1 MAIEY
6 YDIDQDP
13 FEDLVLSE
21 EDMDRIIQAIND
33 NNVDDIST
41 EDLLYVMNLMYDEM
55 ASRLQTVEGS
65 LVLQ

>member
-1 MAIEY
+1 MAVEY

-41 EDLLYVMNLMYDEM
+41 EELLYVMNLMYDEM
-55 ASRLQTVEGS
+55 ATRLQTVEGS

>member
-1 MAIEY
+1 MAVEY

-21 EDMDRIIQAIND
+21 EDMDRIIQAINN

-41 EDLLYVMNLMYDEM
+41 EELLYVMNLMYDEM
-55 ASRLQTVEGS
+55 ATRLQTVEGS

>member
-21 EDMDRIIQAIND
+21 EDMDRIIQAINN

-41 EDLLYVMNLMYDEM
+41 EELLYVMNLMYDEM
-55 ASRLQTVEGS
+55 ATRLQTVEGS

>member
-33 NNVDDIST
+33 NNVNDIST
-41 EDLLYVMNLMYDEM
+41 EELLYVMNLMYDEM
-55 ASRLQTVEGS
+55 ATRLQTVEGS

>member
-13 FEDLVLSE
+13 FEDLVLRE

-41 EDLLYVMNLMYDEM
+41 EELLYVMNLMYDEM
-55 ASRLQTVEGS
+55 ATRLQTVEGS

>member
-1 MAIEY
+1 MAVEY

-33 NNVDDIST
+33 NNVDDISN
-41 EDLLYVMNLMYDEM
+41 EELLYVMNLMYDEM
-55 ASRLQTVEGS
+55 ATRLQTVEGS

>member
-1 MAIEY
+1 MINY

-41 EDLLYVMNLMYDEM
+41 EELLYVMNLMYDEM
-55 ASRLQTVEGS
+55 ATRLQTVEGS

>member
-33 NNVDDIST
+33 NNVDDVST
-41 EDLLYVMNLMYDEM
+41 EELLYVMNLMYDEM
-55 ASRLQTVEGS
+55 ATRLQTVEGS

>member
-1 MAIEY
+1 MAVEY

-33 NNVDDIST
+33 YK
-41 EDLLYVMNLMYDEM
+41 LY
-55 ASRLQTVEGS
+55 
-65 LVLQ
+65 

>member
-21 EDMDRIIQAIND
+21 EDMDRIIQAINN
-33 NNVDDIST
+33 NNVDDVST
-41 EDLLYVMNLMYDEM
+41 EELLYVMNLMYDEM
-55 ASRLQTVEGS
+55 ATRLQTVEGS

>member
-33 NNVDDIST
+33 KTAADISN
-41 EDLLYVMNLMYDEM
+41 EELLYVMNLMYDEM
-55 ASRLQTVEGS
+55 ATRLQTVEGS

>member
-41 EDLLYVMNLMYDEM
+41 EELLYVMNLMYDEM
-55 ASRLQTVEGS
+55 ATRLQTVEGS